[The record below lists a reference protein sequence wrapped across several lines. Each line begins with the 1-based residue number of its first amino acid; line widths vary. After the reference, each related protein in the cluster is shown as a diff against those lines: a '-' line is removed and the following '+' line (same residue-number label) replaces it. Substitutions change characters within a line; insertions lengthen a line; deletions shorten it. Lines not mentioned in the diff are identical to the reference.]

1 MSDDTAVQ
9 DLEAALLERAK
20 VLADECLT
28 RAHQSRDR
36 IIQEENERLRLQEE
50 REVLA
55 AKAMAERIYRRRVQ
69 ASELRVQEQLDR
81 VRWELT
87 QAVMQGL
94 TERLRAFAMDES
106 TYLPVLQLFLAQAA
120 QSIEAKELVAEVNAR
135 DLARIQSRKDEFV
148 KETVPGKTIALHPE
162 PRACT
167 GGVLVRSKD
176 NSVLVDN
183 TFEGRIDRYKD
194 DLHRV
199 VIEHLFAQTVHMG
212 ELVRG

>member
-1 MSDDTAVQ
+1 MNDEAAVQ
-9 DLEAALLERAK
+9 DLEAALLERAR
-20 VLADECLT
+20 VLSDECLT

-55 AKAMAERIYRRRVQ
+55 AKAMAERTYRRRVQ

-94 TERLRAFAMDES
+94 TERLRAFAMDEAI
-106 TYLPVLQLFLAQAA
+106 YLPMLQSFLAQAA
-120 QSIEAKELVAEVNAR
+120 QSIEDRELIAEVNAR
-135 DLARIQSRKDEFV
+135 DLALIQSRKDEFV
-148 KETVPGKTIALHPE
+148 NEAVPGKIIALHPE
-162 PRACT
+162 PRICT

-183 TFEGRIDRYKD
+183 TFEGRIDRFKD

-199 VIEHLFAQTVHMG
+199 IIERLFVKTVHVG